1 MPWDFKQLEK
11 LKINKAIKN
20 HFLKNELGIRDLK
33 RAVNIEHTQTLNK
46 YAILCLYDSYCSYQI
61 TKKKNTSR
69 TWINLTFFLTCFCIF
84 RRFKIILEFLV
95 LDASWEYQLK
105 LYSRWIRGT
114 VSVAYMLISHE
125 KTILTDPKAYT

>member
-61 TKKKNTSR
+61 TKKKNHFKNMNKLDILFDMLLYFQKIQNHFR
-69 TWINLTFFLTCFCIF
+69 IF
-84 RRFKIILEFLV
+84 
-95 LDASWEYQLK
+95 S
-105 LYSRWIRGT
+105 S
-114 VSVAYMLISHE
+114 
-125 KTILTDPKAYT
+125 